1 MYGLMD
7 VGFWDF
13 WKRDIIIYSNY
24 YNYYLIIIIIIIIL
38 VSLGLYGGITIAA
51 SSWIVIDL

>member
-24 YNYYLIIIIIIIIL
+24 YNYYLIIIIL
-38 VSLGLYGGITIAA
+38 VSLGLYVGVTIAA